1 MTKFVYKALTS
12 KGEMITGSKEEV
24 NQTAVVQFLR
34 QSGYVPVSISQPSWL
49 KGTFNLRK
57 KKQQA
62 LLSQTDLLTFF
73 SELATLLDAGLT
85 VDQSLKRMER
95 LASSKPLK
103 DTLAALHQ
111 AVSGGDSLA
120 KAMASQGQRFTDLHI
135 NMVLAGEAGG
145 HLPQVMN
152 ELAHYQET
160 MAVLRRQLIS
170 ALTYPMILLVMSIL
184 SIVMM
189 MTYVIPKF
197 VPLFDGAEQTIPWLT
212 QQVFAVAHFFE
223 QSWWLPL
230 VIFIVTALAVDSLQK
245 QPAGKVWL
253 DGKILNLPVIGSLV
267 TAVNIGRFS
276 QSMAS
281 MLTHGVGLIEA
292 VNMASGAI
300 NNGKI
305 KQALTEVAK
314 QVSHGSS
321 LAKALT
327 SFSCFP
333 SLLTELVEI
342 GEQTGQL
349 EPMFSKVAKAYQQQ
363 VEDRT
368 KQLLNLVEP
377 VLIIGLGGIIGVI
390 IISIMLAMLGLNDL
404 VR

>member
-1 MTKFVYKALTS
+1 MTKFVYKALTA
-12 KGEMITGSKEEV
+12 KGEMISGSKEEAD
-24 NQTAVVQFLR
+24 QTAVVQFLR
-34 QSGYVPVSISQPSWL
+34 HSGYVPVSVTKKSWL
-49 KGTFNLRK
+49 KGIFNLRRE
-57 KKQQA
+57 KQQA
-62 LLSQTDLLTFF
+62 PLSPTHLLTFF

-95 LASSKPLK
+95 LASSRVLK

-111 AVSGGDSLA
+111 GVAGGESLA
-120 KAMASQGQRFTDLHI
+120 KAMAAQGQRFTDLHI
-135 NMVLAGEAGG
+135 NMVLAGETGG

-160 MAVLRRQLIS
+160 MALLRRQLIS
-170 ALTYPMILLVMSIL
+170 ALTYPLILLVMSIL

-212 QQVFAVAHFFE
+212 QQVFAVADFFGH
-223 QSWWLPL
+223 SWWLPL
-230 VIFIVTALAVDSLQK
+230 VIFIVLALAIDTLQK
-245 QPAGKVWL
+245 QKAGKVWL
-253 DGKILNLPVIGSLV
+253 DGKVLKLPVIGSLV

-281 MLTHGVGLIEA
+281 MLTHGVGLIES
-292 VNMASGAI
+292 VNMASGSI

-314 QVSHGSS
+314 QVSNGSS

-333 SLLTELVEI
+333 SLLIELVEI

-349 EPMFSKVAKAYQQQ
+349 EAMFGKVAKAYQQQ
-363 VEDRT
+363 VEDKT

-377 VLIIGLGGIIGVI
+377 ILIIGLGGIIGVI

>member
-1 MTKFVYKALTS
+1 MTKFVYKALS
-12 KGEMITGSKEEV
+12 AKGEMITGSKEEV
-24 NQTAVVQFLR
+24 DQTAVVQFLR
-34 QSGYVPVSISQPSWL
+34 QSGYVPVSISQQSWL
-49 KGTFNLRK
+49 TGSFNLQRK
-57 KKQQA
+57 KPQA
-62 LLSQTDLLTFF
+62 PLSQTLLLTFF
-73 SELATLLDAGLT
+73 SELATLLDAGLP

-95 LASSKPLK
+95 LTSSTPLK
-103 DTLAALHQ
+103 ETLSALHQ
-111 AVSGGDSLA
+111 GVAAGDSLA
-120 KAMASQGQRFTDLHI
+120 KAMAAQGQRFTDLHI
-135 NMVLAGEAGG
+135 NMVLAGETGG

-152 ELAHYQET
+152 ELAYYQET
-160 MAVLRRQLIS
+160 MASLRRQLMS
-170 ALTYPMILLVMSIL
+170 ALSYPMILLVMSIL

-197 VPLFDGAEQTIPWLT
+197 VPLFEGAEQTIPWLT

-230 VIFIVTALAVDSLQK
+230 VIFIVMALAVDGIQK
-245 QPAGKVWL
+245 HPAGKVWL
-253 DGKILNLPVIGSLV
+253 DGKILKLPIIGSLITV
-267 TAVNIGRFS
+267 VNIGRFS

-305 KQALTEVAK
+305 KQALAEVSK

-321 LAKALT
+321 LAKALK

-349 EPMFSKVAKAYQQQ
+349 EPMFSKVAKAYQLQ

-368 KQLLNLVEP
+368 KQLLSLVEP